1 MPELPRAPGVKRESA
16 GDPIP
21 ADCVQIE
28 VRVAELRQLFNA
40 IDPSP
45 FREKDLDPAA
55 EEFIVGWAREAPSD
69 ARLALVVFLDRLA
82 GPPDESV
89 TLREAVQAFFS
100 YRSEVTIRRLRQ
112 VIRDGR
118 TSLVI
123 GLAFLTA
130 AFAAGNLVATLME
143 GHQVGALLRES
154 LLIGGW
160 VAMWGPLEILL
171 YGWWPI
177 RAEARLYARLAAM
190 PVRIEYEDRAT
201 PDAWRR
207 DWPAMP

>member
-1 MPELPRAPGVKRESA
+1 MKRESA
-16 GDPIP
+16 GDAIP
-21 ADCVQIE
+21 PNCVLIE
-28 VRVAELRQLFNA
+28 IRVTELRQLFNA

-55 EEFIVGWAREAPSD
+55 EQFIVGWAREVRSD
-69 ARLALVVFLDRLA
+69 ARLALVVYLDRLA
-82 GPPDESV
+82 GLPEES
-89 TLREAVQAFFS
+89 TILREAVQTFFS
-100 YRSEVTIRRLRQ
+100 YRCEVTKQRLRQ
-112 VIRDGR
+112 LLREGR

-130 AFAAGNLVATLME
+130 AFVAGNLLARLME
-143 GHQVGALLRES
+143 GHQVGELVRES

-160 VAMWGPLEILL
+160 VAMWRPLEILL

-177 RAEARLYARLAAM
+177 RAEARLYDRLARM
-190 PVRIEYEDRAT
+190 PVRIEYEDRAA

-207 DWPAMP
+207 DWPAMPAARTTQTP